1 MPRDWK
7 MRVQDI
13 LEAISKIQRYTTGM
27 DYAAFRM
34 DEKTVDAVIRNFQII
49 GEAARHIP
57 ADLESRWS
65 HIPWS
70 DMRDMRN
77 VVIHEYFGVSREILW
92 QTMTKDL
99 PPLLPL
105 LTQVLAESQSE

>member
-1 MPRDWK
+1 MPRDGK

-13 LEAISKIQRYTTGM
+13 LDAIGKIELYTTGM
-27 DYAAFRM
+27 NYNAFRR

-57 ADLESRWS
+57 ADLETRWP
-65 HIPWS
+65 HIPWTE
-70 DMRDMRN
+70 MRDMRN

-92 QTMTKDL
+92 QTITDDL
-99 PPLLPL
+99 PSLFALM
-105 LTQVLAESQSE
+105 TQILVEIQNE